1 MAATGPRPVDAGAL
15 PELAF
20 EVVDADRVGHT
31 AVPTLCF
38 VLRIDS
44 VGGVPI
50 RSILLDT
57 QIRIAARR
65 RAYDPSTHDR
75 LFELFGAPADWG
87 TNLSSLLWTR
97 TTTIVPPFDGSA
109 RVELHV
115 PCTYDLEVAASRYL
129 DALDGG
135 DVPLELMFSGTVF
148 YATAAGLLQT
158 VRIPW
163 SHEAGYRMPVALW
176 RETMAAHFPDSAWL
190 RIDKE
195 HYDRLAAFRS
205 RNALPTWEAA
215 LDALLP
221 GDEAGP

>member
-1 MAATGPRPVDAGAL
+1 MAATGPRSLDAGAM

-20 EVVDADRVGHT
+20 EVVDADRVAHT

-75 LFELFGAPADWG
+75 LFELFGAPSDWG
-87 TNLSSLLWTR
+87 TNMNTLLWTR
-97 TTTIVPPFDGSA
+97 TTSVVPPFDGSA
-109 RVELHV
+109 RVELQV

-129 DALDGG
+129 DALGDGH
-135 DVPLELMFSGTVF
+135 VPLELTFSGAVF
-148 YATAAGLLQT
+148 YTTASGLLQT

-163 SHEAGYRMPVALW
+163 SHEADFRMPVSLW
-176 RETMAAHFPDSAWL
+176 REAMDAHFPDSAWL
-190 RIDKE
+190 RLDRE
-195 HYDRLAAFRS
+195 RYARLAAFRS

-215 LDALLP
+215 IDALLP
-221 GDEAGP
+221 EETP